1 MAFLIGDTIR
11 LGATIKDFDGNEE
24 APAAITVTVYKQ
36 DGTTKV
42 LDAGIPSPIAGT
54 TAQYYY
60 DWTIPGATFTAP
72 ETLIALWDWTGP
84 HKKTMDF
91 EIIPAV

>member
-1 MAFLIGDTIR
+1 MAFLIGDTVR
-11 LGATIKDFDGNEE
+11 LGATIKNFDGDEE
-24 APAAITVTVYKQ
+24 APAAVTVTVYRQ
-36 DGTTKV
+36 DGSTKL
-42 LDAGIPSPIAGT
+42 LDAGVASLKSGT

-60 DWTIPGATFTAP
+60 DFTIPGATLTAP

>member
-1 MAFLIGDTIR
+1 MFLIGDTVR
-11 LGATIKDFDGNEE
+11 LGATITNFDGDEE
-24 APAAITVTVYKQ
+24 APASITVTVYRE

-42 LDAGIPSPIAGT
+42 LDAGVPSLIGGT

-60 DWTIPGATFTAP
+60 DWTIPGATFTEP
-72 ETLIALWDWTGP
+72 ETLICLWDWTGP
-84 HKKTMDF
+84 HKKTTNF